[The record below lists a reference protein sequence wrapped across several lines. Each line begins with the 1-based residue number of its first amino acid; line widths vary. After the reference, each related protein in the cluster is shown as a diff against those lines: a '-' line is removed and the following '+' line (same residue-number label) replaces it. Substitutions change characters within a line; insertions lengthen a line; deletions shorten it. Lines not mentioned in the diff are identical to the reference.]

1 MLNLQFNTD
10 RFIKL
15 LKTLKLLPL
24 VLRNRGRDFGR
35 AVFNSKPRKIA
46 GLSVFKALKIIALKF
61 FIEM

>member
-1 MLNLQFNTD
+1 MFNLQFNTD

-24 VLRNRGRDFGR
+24 VLRSRGRDFER